1 MLLHRTDIKRKLN
14 CYLALI
20 LAGFLLSVG
29 ATVHAQ
35 GSGTDDVGTGGRHSI
50 QGRIVFPS
58 GQMADIRLKVRL
70 ESSGS
75 GDINLISD
83 ANGQFSFQSLRPGS
97 YTVFID
103 GGEYYESTRE
113 NVVIESASIS
123 TMRSV
128 GIMPISRPF
137 TLQIYLRPK
146 MQANDGKT
154 GVINAALAGVPKAAA
169 DSYLKALDAVQT
181 GDRTK
186 AIALLNAAL
195 AQYPNFPLAMTELG
209 IQYLKIGE
217 PDKASDALAAA
228 VKLVPEDF
236 PPRLNYGVA
245 LLNQRK
251 FASAE
256 EQFRTALQKTE
267 APTARMYLGI
277 TLAMER
283 KLREAEKELVG
294 ALKVNSPEVSLAHRY
309 LGGVYIATG
318 EYKRAADELETY
330 LKLVPKASDAGRI
343 RTTIV
348 ELRNKL

>member
-1 MLLHRTDIKRKLN
+1 
-14 CYLALI
+14 
-20 LAGFLLSVG
+20 
-29 ATVHAQ
+29 
-35 GSGTDDVGTGGRHSI
+35 
-50 QGRIVFPS
+50 
-58 GQMADIRLKVRL
+58 MADIRLKIRL

-75 GDINLISD
+75 GDISVISD

-113 NVVIESASIS
+113 SVVIESASIS

-154 GVINAALAGVPKAAA
+154 GVINAALASVPKAAA
-169 DSYLKALDAVQT
+169 DQYLRALDAVQT

-186 AIALLNAAL
+186 AIEHLNAAL

-209 IQYLKIGE
+209 IQYLKIGDL
-217 PDKASDALAAA
+217 DKASDALAAA
-228 VKLVPEDF
+228 VKLAPEDF
-236 PPRLNYGVA
+236 PPRLNYGIA
-245 LLNQRK
+245 LLNQKK
-251 FASAE
+251 FAAAE
-256 EQFRTALQKTE
+256 EQFRAALQKTE

-294 ALKVNSPEVSLAHRY
+294 ALKVNSAEVNLAHRY

-330 LKLVPKASDAGRI
+330 LKLAPKASDAGRI
-343 RTTIV
+343 RTTIM